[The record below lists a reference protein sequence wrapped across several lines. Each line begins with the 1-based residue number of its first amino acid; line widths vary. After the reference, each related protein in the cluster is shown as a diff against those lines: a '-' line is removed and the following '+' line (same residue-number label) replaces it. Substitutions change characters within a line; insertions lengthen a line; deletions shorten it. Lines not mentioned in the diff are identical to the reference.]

1 MWAGVHPGLQ
11 ILWACLWWADRF
23 DSDALPPN
31 KSGQWTVANNSK
43 RTVRLFAASHSSLV
57 IVNFSP

>member
-23 DSDALPPN
+23 DSDALPPIN
-31 KSGQWTVANNSK
+31 AVDSGEWLEGRNAV
-43 RTVRLFAASHSSLV
+43 VYC
-57 IVNFSP
+57 

>member
-23 DSDALPPN
+23 DSDALPPIN
-31 KSGQWTVANNSK
+31 AV
-43 RTVRLFAASHSSLV
+43 VRD
-57 IVNFSP
+57 